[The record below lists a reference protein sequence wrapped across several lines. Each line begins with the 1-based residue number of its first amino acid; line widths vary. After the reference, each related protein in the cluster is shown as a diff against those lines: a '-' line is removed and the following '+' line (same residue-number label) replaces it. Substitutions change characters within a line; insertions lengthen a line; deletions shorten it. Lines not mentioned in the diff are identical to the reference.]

1 MNDYTKGPWYL
12 RQSDN
17 ATVFI
22 EHSDC
27 HLDAVGNIDNR
38 ICVMPVEITS
48 KHNSLNNARLIAA
61 APELLEACKALV
73 SAQHAGPITD
83 EMMMAWKQARAAMA
97 KATGEQ

>member
-1 MNDYTKGPWYL
+1 MSKHTPGPWYL

-27 HLDAVGNIDNR
+27 HLDAVGNTDNR

-48 KHNSLNNARLIAA
+48 KHNSLNNGRLIAA
-61 APELLEACKALV
+61 APELLESLKEILYYIGDRKVATHGAM
-73 SAQHAGPITD
+73 HR
-83 EMMMAWKQARAAMA
+83 ARDAIA
-97 KATGEQ
+97 KATGEQE